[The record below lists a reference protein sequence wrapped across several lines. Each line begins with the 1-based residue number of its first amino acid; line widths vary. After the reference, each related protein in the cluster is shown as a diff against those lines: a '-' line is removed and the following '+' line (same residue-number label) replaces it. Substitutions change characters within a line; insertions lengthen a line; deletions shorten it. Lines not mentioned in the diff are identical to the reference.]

1 MMREL
6 MEQRNMGNSDTPR
19 KYLAPLDRKRLE
31 SRLHEITQKY
41 FGEATFNEMEMRYL
55 SGLASNPFL
64 LLADFYH
71 EPTVHQILNPDLHS
85 TVDFLQRIW
94 KEKRRNEDPSVAW
107 LRRVRAFPEEVRL
120 VGDKCLYDVGL
131 FGKQA
136 HGSYNLQNLGMA
148 SYNRASEI
156 LDGLSQDPRLCEFF
170 RDNRVDVRR
179 IQEEI
184 QFLRQCA
191 SKFPHYAQVLA
202 HLHLFGEGPDRSA
215 WESFEGLTTT
225 TGLTTTADLST
236 TDDSE
241 RDDTRTE
248 NTSPLEDS
256 APASPAH
263 APLRD
268 LPEPAVPAS
277 LRHLE
282 PSEEMQEARDPETA
296 KLSHQEL
303 LSFYERLLL
312 FSNLN
317 ITSLRDN
324 LKDVV
329 IDQQEA
335 IDSVCDDFSLFAT
348 GTHSRRKPLSY
359 FFIGPTGVGKN
370 LLIERLVE
378 ALEALWGLEVPLL
391 LIEGPSYTYPSD
403 INELRGSTRGFIRS
417 DEEGLLTEFHH
428 RAAAAP
434 FSVILVDEVE
444 KAHAQLRKYFLSIM
458 DRGTTIDNRGQEL
471 NFSSTLL
478 VYTSNLGY
486 SDLQQSSDPIGF
498 GDSDSRANY
507 ERCALMGD
515 LKKELSPEFINR
527 TRIMHF
533 KSLSERSIQK
543 IFDLEMEKIAQ
554 RYRRVHGLEL
564 SVSPAARQA
573 LITQGFSHEYG
584 ARHLSRVLNQVCNVG
599 VSKKLRHDSV
609 RETQDQESRGLL
621 AYIAEARKEERITDL
636 DMLHRKV
643 MQRTRAKV
651 AYLQVNVDF
660 VDGKFHYVTE

>member
-1 MMREL
+1 
-6 MEQRNMGNSDTPR
+6 MEQEKMASTDKPR

-31 SRLHEITQKY
+31 ARLHEITQKY
-41 FGEATFNEMEMRYL
+41 FGEATFDDMEMRYL

-64 LLADFYH
+64 LLADVYH
-71 EPTVHQILNPDLHS
+71 EPTIHKIMNPELHS

-136 HGSYNLQNLGMA
+136 HGSHNLQNLGVA
-148 SYNRASEI
+148 SYHRASEI

-170 RDNRVDVRR
+170 VNNRVDVRR

-184 QFLRQCA
+184 LFLRQCA
-191 SKFPHYAQVLA
+191 KKVPDYAQVLA
-202 HLHLFGEGPDRSA
+202 HLHLFGEGPSKEA
-215 WESFEGLTTT
+215 WETFDGLT
-225 TGLTTTADLST
+225 T

-241 RDDTRTE
+241 HDDTMPGNRP
-248 NTSPLEDS
+248 PLEDS
-256 APASPAH
+256 TPGSPAH
-263 APLRD
+263 APLPD
-268 LPEPAVPAS
+268 LPEPAAPAS
-277 LRHLE
+277 LRELSPAE
-282 PSEEMQEARDPETA
+282 AMQEARDPETA

-317 ITSLRDN
+317 ITALRDDLKN
-324 LKDVV
+324 LV

-335 IDSVCDDFSLFAT
+335 IDTVCDDFSLFAT

-378 ALEALWGLEVPLL
+378 ALEGLWGLEVPLL

-428 RAAAAP
+428 RASAAP

-486 SDLQQSSDPIGF
+486 SDLQMASDPIGF
-498 GDSDSRANY
+498 GDKDARANY
-507 ERCALMGD
+507 ESCALLGD

-527 TRIMHF
+527 TRIVHF
-533 KSLSERSIQK
+533 NSLSERSIQK

-564 SVSPAARQA
+564 SVSGAARQA
-573 LITQGFSHEYG
+573 LITEGFSHEYG
-584 ARHLSRVLNQVCNVG
+584 ARHLGRVLNQVCNVG

-609 RETQDQESRGLL
+609 HESQDRESRGLL
-621 AYIAEARKEERITDL
+621 AYIQEARKEERITDL

-643 MQRTRAKV
+643 MERTRAKV
-651 AYLQVNVDF
+651 GYMQVNVDYAN
-660 VDGKFHYVTE
+660 GKYRYITE

>member
-1 MMREL
+1 
-6 MEQRNMGNSDTPR
+6 MEQTKMGSSDQPK

-41 FGEATFNEMEMRYL
+41 FGEATFDEVEMRYL

-94 KEKRRNEDPSVAW
+94 QEKRRNEDPSAAW
-107 LRRVRAFPEEVRL
+107 LRRIRAFPEEVRL

-136 HGSYNLQNLGMA
+136 HGSYDLKNLGMA

-179 IQEEI
+179 IHEEI
-184 QFLRQCA
+184 LFLRQCA
-191 SKFPHYAQVLA
+191 RKFPDYAQVLA
-202 HLHLFGEGPDRSA
+202 HLHLFGEGPSKEA
-215 WESFEGLTTT
+215 WETFEDVT
-225 TGLTTTADLST
+225 ST
-236 TDDSE
+236 ENSE
-241 RDDTRTE
+241 RDDAMPRT
-248 NTSPLEDS
+248 TPPPEDS
-256 APASPAH
+256 TPGSPAH
-263 APLRD
+263 APLPN
-268 LPEPAVPAS
+268 LPEPALPAS
-277 LRHLE
+277 LSQLT

-317 ITSLRDN
+317 ITALRDDLKN
-324 LKDVV
+324 LV
-329 IDQQEA
+329 IDQEEA
-335 IDSVCDDFSLFAT
+335 IDTVCDDFSLFAT

-378 ALEALWGLEVPLL
+378 TLEGLWGLEVPLL

-434 FSVILVDEVE
+434 FSVILIDEVE

-486 SDLQQSSDPIGF
+486 SDLQMSSDPIGF
-498 GDSDSRANY
+498 GDQDARANY
-507 ERCALMGD
+507 ENCALMSD

-527 TRIMHF
+527 THILHF
-533 KSLSERSIQK
+533 KSLSKRSIWK

-564 SVSPAARQA
+564 SVSTVARKA
-573 LITQGFSHEYG
+573 IIDQGFSAEYG
-584 ARHLSRVLNQVCNVG
+584 ARHLARVLNQVCNVG

-609 RETQDQESRGLL
+609 RAEQDQESRGLL
-621 AYIAEARKEERITDL
+621 AYIQEARKEERITDL

-643 MQRTRAKV
+643 MERTRAKV
-651 AYLQVNVDF
+651 AYMQVNVDYI
-660 VDGKFHYVTE
+660 DGKFCYITE